1 MSSVFMILLSTV
13 KKSFNLNL
21 EINMQRSRT
30 IYNQKQSKTA
40 LNKCVDMVYFDVR
53 GLQEMELFN
62 DRLLARK
69 NS

>member
-1 MSSVFMILLSTV
+1 
-13 KKSFNLNL
+13 
-21 EINMQRSRT
+21 MQRSRT